1 MTSRYISIRPDNIP
15 SDGLISFKN
24 GFPVLSFTIQS
35 QSGILDPRSIRI
47 NGNLQV
53 FSDNAATPTPVS
65 DALADNAKVTMD
77 NRLGIYNVMDQLVVR
92 HNKSKQ
98 ICEHIRHYPRYMST
112 YLGLGSSKQDLL
124 GHLAES
130 ALIMP
135 DPDVFFDTV
144 VANQATVTADEVKKS
159 FSCSLPC
166 GFLMSSN
173 TINLMETSFG
183 GIQIEIHLSPDA
195 NALFNPVG
203 VSTNIADA
211 HYRLKDLELT
221 CEIADIPADQAMAMS
236 KETSGQ
242 LEFNTITSLYTS
254 INSTNAQLQFAL
266 GLKQVQSVFLNFCPS
281 KNINTLTENGMAT
294 TYPSKSDGTLAHL
307 KRVQWLRGGVKY
319 PCEYDIVTNIDKDR
333 NTVVVDPQLLKSFVD
348 SVIPDYLTDRTSVS
362 SENNTRSYNMS
373 TTAGDADRY
382 MNMRGGGALFGI
394 GQKYS
399 QFNTGQDFSRQQ
411 WGLSLESDLTDDSPQ
426 SVFIY
431 IKSRA
436 VLVWNQNGVQLLQ

>member
-15 SDGLISFKN
+15 SDGKISFKN

-53 FSDNAATPTPVS
+53 FKDNAEPPTPVYQA
-65 DALADNAKVTMD
+65 DADNTKVTMD
-77 NRLGIYNVMDQLVVR
+77 NRLGIYNVMDQLVIR

-112 YLGLGSSKQDLL
+112 YLGLGSSSNDLI
-124 GHLAES
+124 GHLGET

-135 DPDVFFDTV
+135 DPDVFFDSV
-144 VANQATVTADEVKKS
+144 VANKAGVLAPEIVKS
-159 FSCSLPC
+159 FSCHLPS

-173 TINLMETSFG
+173 KINLMETSFG
-183 GIQIEIHLSPDA
+183 GIQIEIHLSPDS
-195 NALFNPVG
+195 NALFNPTG
-203 VSTNIADA
+203 VSTNITDA
-211 HYRLKDLELT
+211 HYRLTDLELT
-221 CEIADIPADQAMAMS
+221 CEIANIPADQVAQMS

-281 KNINTLTENGMAT
+281 KNINTLKENGMAT
-294 TYPSKSDGTLAHL
+294 TYPSKSTGDLAFL

-319 PCEYDIVTNIDKDR
+319 PCEYDIVTNFDKD
-333 NTVVVDPQLLKSFVD
+333 NNVAVVDPQVLKAFVD
-348 SVIPDYLTDRTSVS
+348 SVIPDYLVDRSSVS
-362 SENNTRSYNMS
+362 SENNYRGYSLNTTSAKSYLE
-373 TTAGDADRY
+373 T
-382 MNMRGGGALFGI
+382 RGGGALFGI

-431 IKSRA
+431 VKARA
-436 VLVWNQNGVQLLQ
+436 VLAWNSNGVQLLQ